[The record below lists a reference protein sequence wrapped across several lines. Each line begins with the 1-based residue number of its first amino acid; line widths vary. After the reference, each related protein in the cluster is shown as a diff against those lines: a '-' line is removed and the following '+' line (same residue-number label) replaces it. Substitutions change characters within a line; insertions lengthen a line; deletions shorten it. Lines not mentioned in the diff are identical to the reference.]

1 MRAAAR
7 VRPLHLLLAMSA
19 VPVLA
24 GLVRLG
30 QLALTQPLA
39 DPVFPCAHAG
49 CVACAVLDYIQR
61 GRRLSGELSGA
72 DDDACTA
79 SPPGLARDV
88 VMTGAWLVNLAVAEW
103 TLRRASTTPATRAC
117 RR

>member
-39 DPVFPCAHAG
+39 EPRFFPCAHSG

-61 GRRLSGELSGA
+61 GRRLSVQLRGA

-79 SPPGLARDV
+79 SPPGFARDV
-88 VMTGAWLVNLAVAEW
+88 VMTGAWLVNLAVAE
-103 TLRRASTTPATRAC
+103 
-117 RR
+117 